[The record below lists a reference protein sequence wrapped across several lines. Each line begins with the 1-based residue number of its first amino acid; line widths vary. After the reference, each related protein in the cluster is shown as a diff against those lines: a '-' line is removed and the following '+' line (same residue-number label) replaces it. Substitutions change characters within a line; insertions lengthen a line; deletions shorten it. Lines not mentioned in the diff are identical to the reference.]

1 MERPRAKTSRPARPQ
16 TLIEFDPDIRQ
27 ALELLG
33 RDRRKTSRNL
43 PTRRSAILSSQAG
56 QR

>member
-1 MERPRAKTSRPARPQ
+1 MERPRAKNSRPVRPQ
-16 TLIEFDPDIRQ
+16 TILEIDPDIRQ
-27 ALELLG
+27 APELLG

-43 PTRRSAILSSQAG
+43 PTRRSAILSPQAG